1 MTAKMLQHSRCTGA
15 VLVSPAISDGEC
27 APKDVPTAEC
37 DGAEICEV
45 SDQVF
50 ER

>member
-1 MTAKMLQHSRCTGA
+1 MRDRWVTAKMLQHSRCTGA

-37 DGAEICEV
+37 DG
-45 SDQVF
+45 SRDM
-50 ER
+50 